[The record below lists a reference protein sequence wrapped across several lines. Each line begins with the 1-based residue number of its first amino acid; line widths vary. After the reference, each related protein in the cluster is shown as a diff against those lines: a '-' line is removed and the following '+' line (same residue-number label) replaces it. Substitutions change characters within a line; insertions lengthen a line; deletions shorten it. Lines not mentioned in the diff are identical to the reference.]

1 MCYSVYKNVCA
12 SFLWLEMRLESNGVW
27 KRIPCTRYHSFC
39 FLHIATWVSFIPFST
54 LLPCRL
60 LPHHS
65 ILFITITTQ
74 QNLPLD
80 HDGGECEQM
89 LVVVIIMKWQKDAPG
104 TLQLFGVQKS
114 SLYLFHYVHYFILWD
129 KSVRNQ
135 GLFSIRMPPTY
146 CVLESGTPQHII

>member
-104 TLQLFGVQKS
+104 TLQLFWGLKVIFVS
-114 SLYLFHYVHYFILWD
+114 FSLCTLFHTEI
-129 KSVRNQ
+129 SQ
-135 GLFSIRMPPTY
+135 SEIRGCSQLGCP
-146 CVLESGTPQHII
+146 LHIVY

>member
-65 ILFITITTQ
+65 ILFITHNPTESAIGSWRWRMWADAGGSDNYEVAKRCTRYLTTFLGFKSHLCIFFTMYIISHCEISQ
-74 QNLPLD
+74 SEIRGCSQLGCPL
-80 HDGGECEQM
+80 
-89 LVVVIIMKWQKDAPG
+89 
-104 TLQLFGVQKS
+104 
-114 SLYLFHYVHYFILWD
+114 
-129 KSVRNQ
+129 
-135 GLFSIRMPPTY
+135 
-146 CVLESGTPQHII
+146 HIVY